1 MCQNLDFYFLL
12 FYCLFML
19 VLFLFIHLFVFQFL
33 LLFSI
38 FLFGFVALL
47 FPPLFYLCF
56 SAWWISSLAGT
67 NLLGL
72 KGLLFVVV
80 VVVKHE
86 FCDRSVENLNLHNI
100 LCFP

>member
-56 SAWWISSLAGT
+56 WTRWISSLTGT

-72 KGLLFVVV
+72 KGLLF